1 MRVTAEVLSAQEAGK
16 YAKKNKKKRG
26 CEKVIIVEPIIWG
39 RALRLTKV
47 LA

>member
-16 YAKKNKKKRG
+16 YAKPKKKR
-26 CEKVIIVEPIIWG
+26 EVVRK
-39 RALRLTKV
+39 

>member
-16 YAKKNKKKRG
+16 YAKPKKKKR
-26 CEKVIIVEPIIWG
+26 EVVRK
-39 RALRLTKV
+39 

>member
-16 YAKKNKKKRG
+16 YAKKKKKEVVR
-26 CEKVIIVEPIIWG
+26 K
-39 RALRLTKV
+39 